1 VTVGDSVA
9 PAVLRA
15 TRAAAV
21 VITAAIGAGSFV
33 LSFSA
38 LRDLAARA
46 GVPRDLAWV
55 WPLIVDGAILQA
67 TMAVVALAALS
78 GQRGSRQF
86 FWSVLATAAAVSIGS
101 NALHAVLPRSAA
113 LPAWLAALIAMV
125 APVSLLAA
133 THGLSLLARVGGSKT
148 LSAVRAVAATSES
161 SSPAPETTEPVP
173 EGDRARWQAMA
184 TVIVQRA
191 VVRDTS
197 ASEVADVLHLTYDRE
212 MSNRAIGRALE
223 LDHRVVGRIVAASAD
238 LLRSG
243 RVAIGASAELARS
256 PVSR

>member
-1 VTVGDSVA
+1 MTVGDSAA

-46 GVPRDLAWV
+46 GVPRDLAWL
-55 WPLIVDGAILQA
+55 WPMIVDGAILQA
-67 TMAVVALAALS
+67 TMAVVALAAFS
-78 GQRGSRQF
+78 RQRGSRRF
-86 FWSVLATAAAVSIGS
+86 FWAVLACAAVVSVGS

-113 LPAWLAALIAMV
+113 LPGWLAALIAMV

-133 THGLSLLARVGGSKT
+133 THGLSLLVRVGGSE
-148 LSAVRAVAATSES
+148 SVFDVRAVAAASEGRP
-161 SSPAPETTEPVP
+161 PAAETTEPVL
-173 EGDRARWQAMA
+173 EGDRARWQDMA
-184 TVIVQRA
+184 TLIVKRA
-191 VVRDTS
+191 VVRDAS
-197 ASEVADVLHLTYDRE
+197 ASEVADVLHLTYERE

-223 LDHRVVGRIVAASAD
+223 LDHRVVGRIVSASAD

-243 RVAIGASAELARS
+243 RVAIGASES
-256 PVSR
+256 VV

>member
-1 VTVGDSVA
+1 VSAVAA

-46 GVPRDLAWV
+46 GVPRDLAWL

-67 TMAVVALAALS
+67 TMAVVALAAFAD
-78 GQRGSRQF
+78 QRGSRRF
-86 FWSVLATAAAVSIGS
+86 FWTVLAAAAGVSIGS

-113 LPAWLAALIAMV
+113 LPPWLAALIAMV

-133 THGLSLLARVGGSKT
+133 THGLSLLGRVGGSE
-148 LSAVRAVAATSES
+148 SVSSVGAVAAASEAG
-161 SSPAPETTEPVP
+161 PLAPETTEPVL
-173 EGDRARWQAMA
+173 EGDRARWQDMA
-184 TVIVQRA
+184 TVIVERA

-197 ASEVADVLHLTYDRE
+197 ASEVADVLHLTYERE

-223 LDHRVVGRIVAASAD
+223 LDHRVVGRIVSASAD

-243 RVAIGASAELARS
+243 RVTVGA
-256 PVSR
+256 VSGLIVPGPAGG

>member
-1 VTVGDSVA
+1 VSELTA
-9 PAVLRA
+9 PRMLRA

-46 GVPRDLAWV
+46 GVPRDLAWL

-67 TMAVVALAALS
+67 TMAVVALAAFA
-78 GQRGSRQF
+78 GQRGSRRF
-86 FWSVLATAAAVSIGS
+86 FWTVLACAAVVSVGS

-113 LPAWLAALIAMV
+113 LPPWLAALIAMV

-133 THGLSLLARVGGSKT
+133 THGLSLLVRVGGSE
-148 LSAVRAVAATSES
+148 SASDVRAVAVASGR
-161 SSPAPETTEPVP
+161 SPLAPETTEPVL
-173 EGDRARWQAMA
+173 EGDRARWQDMA
-184 TVIVQRA
+184 TLIVKRA
-191 VVRDTS
+191 VVRDAS
-197 ASEVADVLHLTYDRE
+197 ASEVADVLHLTYERE

-223 LDHRVVGRIVAASAD
+223 LDHRVVGRIVSASAD

-243 RVAIGASAELARS
+243 RIAIGASES
-256 PVSR
+256 VV